1 MIQPPPPPHH
11 VPLPRPHGPHQP
23 PPSLSTH
30 SFKLYL
36 HLATSF
42 LWCLLLYYVETCS
55 ACSCLSLPSPLL
67 SSTVAPAFFHWFLLR
82 FLRSA
87 RIWVNRCSVVTIF
100 IAFFK
105 FRLHTTHAQFLAHAH
120 LAFTRVLL
128 CTGIQL
134 SPFCYLFLL
143 SLTENFIA
151 WLSDI
156 TCRTYTSHDF
166 S

>member
-1 MIQPPPPPHH
+1 MISGPRPHPHH

-36 HLATSF
+36 HLAASF

-55 ACSCLSLPSPLL
+55 ARSCLSLPSPLL
-67 SSTVAPAFFHWFLLR
+67 SSTVAPALFHWFLLR

-105 FRLHTTHAQFLAHAH
+105 FRLHTTRPVSRTCASRLYARSAMYRNS
-120 LAFTRVLL
+120 T
-128 CTGIQL
+128 L
-134 SPFCYLFLL
+134 SLLL
-143 SLTENFIA
+143 SLSAFSYRELYRLVIRYH
-151 WLSDI
+151 LSYI
-156 TCRTYTSHDF
+156 YQS
-166 S
+166 